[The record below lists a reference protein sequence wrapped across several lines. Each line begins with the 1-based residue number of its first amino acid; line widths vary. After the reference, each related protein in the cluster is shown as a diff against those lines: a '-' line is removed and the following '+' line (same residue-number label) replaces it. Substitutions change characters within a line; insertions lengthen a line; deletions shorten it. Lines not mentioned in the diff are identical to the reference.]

1 MVYISRTVD
10 AEILTAAFV
19 RKGIHKRIKKGIK
32 QGGDNDGQARPCSF
46 QLSCHHGRL
55 SLKSMSAPPSLP
67 VRLSA

>member
-32 QGGDNDGQARPCSF
+32 QVGNDDG
-46 QLSCHHGRL
+46 
-55 SLKSMSAPPSLP
+55 
-67 VRLSA
+67 

>member
-32 QGGDNDGQARPCSF
+32 QCGNDNG
-46 QLSCHHGRL
+46 
-55 SLKSMSAPPSLP
+55 
-67 VRLSA
+67 